1 MFWCI
6 DPNVYFTLEFYGTS
20 NTKSKKELQIWVR
33 CWSENEKKI
42 VSRHLITYFLG
53 HATGEIWF
61 EHLIKALDTN
71 SLRLEQVLTLGR
83 DGTNTN
89 KKVVRLCQEK
99 LKGLGLKLL
108 FDSGSCK
115 IHIAHNSYL
124 QGLNCLS
131 VDILDLIIK
140 VYYLFHN
147 LRC

>member
-108 FDSGSCK
+108 FDSGS
-115 IHIAHNSYL
+115 IDWSIFYIE
-124 QGLNCLS
+124 
-131 VDILDLIIK
+131 VF
-140 VYYLFHN
+140 VYYESNHKNFINDLQTS
-147 LRC
+147 LL